1 MATRITA
8 KVRCNLKQEY
18 GSSAGEYATLGFMPD
33 YGPDSG
39 NDVWANATPHL
50 DLRMTV
56 KGDVG
61 RHFAPGEAYTLTFTQ
76 EGN

>member
-18 GSSAGEYATLGFMPD
+18 RSGPDSWATLGFMPD
-33 YGPDSG
+33 YGDGS
-39 NDVWANATPHL
+39 NQEWAAATPHL

-56 KGDVG
+56 KGELG
-61 RHFAPGEAYTLTFTQ
+61 QAFEPGQAYTLTF
-76 EGN
+76 EPGDA